1 MSKKTEVNKMKCKM
15 EKKVNAYLEKE
26 LAKNEY
32 MLVQKHLQS
41 CSECQKTLREL
52 LQANDFLSNF
62 NEQDVPVFVIDSI
75 LKRTNQASEPVVTKR
90 AVNFGFAA
98 AILLSFLSGLWIS
111 EKVFS
116 QPDSSSQLVEI
127 GAETLFSHIVW
138 ED

>member
-1 MSKKTEVNKMKCKM
+1 MSKKTEVNKMKCEM

-32 MLVQKHLQS
+32 MQVQKHLQS

-75 LKRTNQASEPVVTKR
+75 LKRTNQAFEPVVTKR

-98 AILLSFLSGLWIS
+98 CHSIVIF
-111 EKVFS
+111 ER
-116 QPDSSSQLVEI
+116 
-127 GAETLFSHIVW
+127 TL
-138 ED
+138 DK